1 MKCRFVVGAALL
13 AMLLFTFSAL
23 AQQPSPTKVPRVG
36 VLTPAETAQTPIF
49 EAFRQGL
56 QEHGYMVGRNIFLE
70 FRSAHGDS
78 AALPKLAAELVSLP
92 VDLILTDG
100 AVAARA
106 ARDATEQIPIVMGTT
121 GADPVQL
128 GLVQSLR
135 RPGRNL
141 TGFTLLHG
149 ELSAK
154 RLDILRTAFPDATAI
169 NILLNPHPGS
179 EANFQAVQEAAGKVG
194 PITLHRIEAAS
205 PQDLRK
211 LRPEALR
218 TNTPVLV
225 LPDAMF
231 WNHRRAILG
240 LVATARLPAVY
251 PEREYADDG
260 GLIAYGPNVPDN
272 FRRAA
277 DYVDQ
282 VLKGA
287 KPGELPIQ
295 EPAKFDFVV
304 NLITAKALR
313 ISIPPAILLRADEVI
328 E

>member
-23 AQQPSPTKVPRVG
+23 AQQPSSTTVPRVG
-36 VLTPAETAQTPIF
+36 ILTPAETAQTPIF

-141 TGFTLLHG
+141 T
-149 ELSAK
+149 
-154 RLDILRTAFPDATAI
+154 
-169 NILLNPHPGS
+169 
-179 EANFQAVQEAAGKVG
+179 
-194 PITLHRIEAAS
+194 
-205 PQDLRK
+205 
-211 LRPEALR
+211 
-218 TNTPVLV
+218 
-225 LPDAMF
+225 
-231 WNHRRAILG
+231 
-240 LVATARLPAVY
+240 
-251 PEREYADDG
+251 
-260 GLIAYGPNVPDN
+260 
-272 FRRAA
+272 
-277 DYVDQ
+277 
-282 VLKGA
+282 
-287 KPGELPIQ
+287 
-295 EPAKFDFVV
+295 
-304 NLITAKALR
+304 
-313 ISIPPAILLRADEVI
+313 
-328 E
+328 